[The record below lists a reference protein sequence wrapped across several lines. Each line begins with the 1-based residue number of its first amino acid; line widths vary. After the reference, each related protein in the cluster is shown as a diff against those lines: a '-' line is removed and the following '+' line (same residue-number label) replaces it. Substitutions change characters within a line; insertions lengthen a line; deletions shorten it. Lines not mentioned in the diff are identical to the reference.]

1 MTFVAIDSLRVKTKM
16 LEQASTSIYTV
27 LADINSYSLV
37 DKCFKPF
44 HAIMFLCRSN
54 KVLQAL
60 FLCFIIVNLISLFS
74 VMIH

>member
-44 HAIMFLCRSN
+44 PCNH
-54 KVLQAL
+54 V
-60 FLCFIIVNLISLFS
+60 S
-74 VMIH
+74 VQIK